1 MWEFSVNEE
10 HKNEPWLRNWKL
22 EDRSYSFVSL
32 IHSLG
37 STADSCSLWDNTW
50 PSHEF
55 SWKLMFSI
63 KNMQEVHGEAL
74 VTNHSRPHLPA
85 ASCAVL
91 GESVGCLLT
100 CVEPL
105 SNIQGRDH
113 SVSVMCCYHKQT
125 NKQTAFVLGV
135 LWEPAPFPDTFFP
148 QAEKAPL
155 LGGAA
160 GQTSPDTRVPGAGKQ
175 LRC

>member
-10 HKNEPWLRNWKL
+10 HKNEPWLRNCKL

-113 SVSVMCCYHKQT
+113 STSVMCCYHKQT
-125 NKQTAFVLGV
+125 NKQPLCLGSCGSQHHFRT
-135 LWEPAPFPDTFFP
+135 LSFPRLG
-148 QAEKAPL
+148 KAPL